1 MSDRVNRPIGIVD
14 SGLGGLTVLKEALNQ
29 LPNESYVYVGDNGRA
44 PYGPRPFEEIQY
56 FMHQIVNFLISQYD
70 IKMLVVA
77 CNTAT
82 VAALDYLKDQF
93 SIPIIGVISA
103 GSQVAASLTHNQR
116 IAVIG
121 TKGTIDSGIYPKAI
135 RSYNPTTQVF
145 SLACPEFVLWVE
157 DGKYE
162 STQTDCFVKSIL
174 QPLFDKKIDTLV
186 LGCTHFPIIQSSIQ
200 RAVGS
205 EVTLVD
211 SGVEMLQSV
220 NSALDKLNLAS
231 ARTPLGDLRL
241 YTTGD
246 RRKFKVFASKWL
258 KRTPLDVRQLTQE
271 GAFLRE
277 IDYS

>member
-1 MSDRVNRPIGIVD
+1 MLNIVNRPIGIVD
-14 SGLGGLTVLKEALNQ
+14 SGFGGLTVLKEALNQ

-56 FMHQIVNFLISQYD
+56 FMYQIVDFLISQYN

-82 VAALDYLKDQF
+82 VAALDYLNNQF

-103 GSQVAASLTHNQR
+103 GSQVAALQTHNQR

-121 TKGTIDSGIYPKAI
+121 TKGTIESGIYPKAI
-135 RSYNPTTQVF
+135 RSYNPAIQVF

-157 DGKYE
+157 DGKFN
-162 STQTDCFVKSIL
+162 SSQTDSFVERVL

-205 EVTLVD
+205 DVTLVD
-211 SGVEMLQSV
+211 SGVEMVQSV
-220 NSALDKLNLAS
+220 NSSLKVHNLAS
-231 ARTPLGDLRL
+231 TRTFMGDLRVH
-241 YTTGD
+241 TTGD

-258 KRTPLDVRQLTQE
+258 KRNQLDVHQLVQK
-271 GAFLRE
+271 GGFLRE